1 MLGDQKERTL
11 LAIKKVPILRKLETV
26 LEFTLEKPGSH
37 ELTLYLVSDSY
48 LGVDQA
54 PTFQVEAAEG
64 MEEDSEEEED
74 DEE

>member
-1 MLGDQKERTL
+1 
-11 LAIKKVPILRKLETV
+11 V
-26 LEFTLEKPGSH
+26 LEFTLEKPGEH

-54 PTFQVEAAEG
+54 PSFRVSAAEG

-74 DEE
+74 E